1 MKDDCQNANAT
12 LIFMTTAIT
21 VFDALLVSLWAAVT
35 ALGAR
40 RGLGGAAWGVLG
52 LTVCFLVNLVAPDG
66 AVALV
71 LSLLLGVGAVTAARR
86 LIREPLTEPWHLLV
100 GGLGGFVLGAVL
112 VGTLALGFPIQ
123 DAGDH
128 RNYPSQNLPTALYDP
143 IFKSY
148 IRQELNGVWE
158 LASNPA
164 LRTLLIP
171 DQQHVKTRTA
181 P

>member
-1 MKDDCQNANAT
+1 MKDQCQNTPAK
-12 LIFMTTAIT
+12 LIFMITVT

-40 RGLGGAAWGVLG
+40 RGLGGVVWGVLG
-52 LTVCFLVNLVAPDG
+52 VTACFLVNLLAPDG
-66 AVALV
+66 AVAV
-71 LSLLLGVGAVTAARR
+71 VMALLLGMGAVLAARR
-86 LIREPLTEPWHLLV
+86 LIRDPLTEPWHLLV

-128 RNYPSQNLPTALYDP
+128 GNYPSPNLPGQLFDAVS
-143 IFKSY
+143 KSY

-158 LASNPA
+158 TASNPA

-171 DQQHVKTRTA
+171 DQQRVQIRTT

>member
-1 MKDDCQNANAT
+1 M
-12 LIFMTTAIT
+12 IT

-71 LSLLLGVGAVTAARR
+71 MSLLLGVGAVLAARR

-100 GGLGGFVLGAVL
+100 GGLGGFVLGALL

-123 DAGDH
+123 TVGDV
-128 RNYPSQNLPTALYDP
+128 RRYPSSDLPTALYYP
-143 IFKSY
+143 VFNSY
-148 IRQELNGVWE
+148 IRQSLNNVWTPE
-158 LASNPA
+158 SNPA

-171 DQQHVKTRTA
+171 DQQRLKTSAA

>member
-1 MKDDCQNANAT
+1 M
-12 LIFMTTAIT
+12 IT

-52 LTVCFLVNLVAPDG
+52 LTVCFVVNLVAPDG
-66 AVALV
+66 AVAV
-71 LSLLLGVGAVTAARR
+71 VMALLLGLGAVLVARR
-86 LIREPLTEPWHLLV
+86 LIRDPLTEPWHLLA

-123 DAGDH
+123 DTGDQ
-128 RNYPSQNLPTALYDP
+128 RFYPSRNLPGALFTP
-143 IFKSY
+143 VFNSY
-148 IRQELNGVWE
+148 IRQTLNGVWE
-158 LASNPA
+158 PTSNSA

-171 DQQHVKTRTA
+171 DQLHVRTSTT

>member
-1 MKDDCQNANAT
+1 M
-12 LIFMTTAIT
+12 IT

-66 AVALV
+66 AVAV
-71 LSLLLGVGAVTAARR
+71 VMSLLLGLGAVLAARR

-112 VGTLALGFPIQ
+112 VGTLALSFPIQ
-123 DAGDH
+123 TLGDI
-128 RNYPSQNLPTALYDP
+128 RRYPSSDLPTALYNP
-143 IFKSY
+143 VFNSY
-148 IRQELNGVWE
+148 IRQSLNGIWGP
-158 LASNPA
+158 ASNPA

-171 DQQHVKTRTA
+171 DQQHVQTSTA